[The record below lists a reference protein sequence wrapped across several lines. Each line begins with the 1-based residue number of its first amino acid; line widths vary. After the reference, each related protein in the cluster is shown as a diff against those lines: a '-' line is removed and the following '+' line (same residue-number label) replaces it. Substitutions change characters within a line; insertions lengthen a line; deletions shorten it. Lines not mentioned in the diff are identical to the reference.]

1 MTSSISSPSLHLKL
15 HQRIKRQTGKYSN
28 YRCNLGYPKPWTKV
42 RKMTPKGL
50 SANDYLLFLKQTSNH
65 QTQNIGTTVPT
76 WPPSTMVVF
85 VHQPWCCHAM
95 INNFDPSR
103 RASKPKWAQ
112 SSWSIDDPFPLPYLS
127 KSLLP
132 IFQRHQSIK
141 INNAHTVE
149 KFYFLFNKFWGLRFR
164 LSTFVPNSNI
174 CQIRLKSKFKSS
186 FNDLKS

>member
-50 SANDYLLFLKQTSNH
+50 SSQMTTYFFSLADFQSSDS
-65 QTQNIGTTVPT
+65 QNIGTTIPT

-141 INNAHTVE
+141 INNAHTVV
-149 KFYFLFNKFWGLRFR
+149 KLNYLFNKYLRHSVLDST
-164 LSTFVPNSNI
+164 LSYQTP
-174 CQIRLKSKFKSS
+174 KFAK
-186 FNDLKS
+186 